1 MALSEFKFSLS
12 VHRPRGQPRLLHR
25 EILSQMT
32 KKRGGGVQQLE
43 ALAVLPKTQVQSPTP
58 NPHMEVHNCL

>member
-1 MALSEFKFSLS
+1 MALSEFKFSVS

-25 EILSQMT
+25 EILSQMN
-32 KKRGGGVQQLE
+32 KKKGGAQQLE